1 MVIGKPCQACGEPLV
16 NLASLRKRVCI
27 GCKREVEWNLD
38 RGQKPLVNTSR
49 GDRNCKQPNSTH

>member
-49 GDRNCKQPNSTH
+49 GDRKNGN